1 MQPRNGSQ
9 SGGIELLAPW
19 PDPSQESSLY
29 QCLGGIETDAETVL
43 LPETSQKEVNFSTY
57 I

>member
-29 QCLGGIETDAETVL
+29 QCFDSMETDTETVL
-43 LPETSQKEVNFSTY
+43 
-57 I
+57 